1 MRVFRQLILLA
12 FSTAIVF
19 ISCSQETD
27 KPFYNEIQ
35 AFKTADKQNPP
46 PKDAIVF
53 VGSSSFA
60 MWTDVQDY
68 FPGYKIINRGFGG
81 SGLNDAIEYE
91 DDIITPYH
99 PKQVVIYSG
108 ENDIAANAT
117 ANDVMQRFTTLFNMI
132 RRDLPDANVVYISIK
147 PSPSREKFM
156 PVMVNANA
164 MIKKFLTSQKNTT
177 FVDVY
182 SKMLDAS
189 GKLRPEL
196 YREDMLH
203 MKPVGYEIWK
213 ERLTPV
219 LLK

>member
-19 ISCSQETD
+19 ISCSQKSD

-91 DDIITPYH
+91 NDIITPYH

-132 RRDLPDANVVYISIK
+132 RRDLPDADVVYISIK

-164 MIKKFLTSQKNTT
+164 MIKKFLASQKNTT

-213 ERLTPV
+213 EQLTPV

>member
-1 MRVFRQLILLA
+1 MKIFRKLFLLA
-12 FSTAIVF
+12 VSFSIVF
-19 ISCSQETD
+19 TSCSQPGD
-27 KPFYNEIQ
+27 KPFYEEIQ
-35 AFKTADKQNPP
+35 NFKAADKQNPP

-117 ANDVMQRFTTLFNMI
+117 ASDVFQRFTTLFNMI
-132 RRDLPDANVVYISIK
+132 RRDLPQANIVYISIK
-147 PSPSREKFM
+147 PSPSRQKLM

-164 MIKKFLTSQKNTT
+164 MIKKFLSSRKNTA
-177 FVDVY
+177 FVDIY
-182 SKMLDAS
+182 SRMLDAS
-189 GKLRPEL
+189 GNLRPEL
-196 YREDMLH
+196 YRDDMLH
-203 MKPVGYEIWK
+203 MKKAGYEIWK
-213 ERLTPV
+213 EQLMPV

>member
-1 MRVFRQLILLA
+1 MKIFRQLFLLA
-12 FSTAIVF
+12 ISTAIVLT
-19 ISCSQETD
+19 SCSQQSD

-35 AFKTADKQNPP
+35 AFKAADKQNPP

-91 DDIITPYH
+91 DDIVTPYH

-117 ANDVMQRFTTLFNMI
+117 ANDVMQRFTTFFNML
-132 RRDLPDANVVYISIK
+132 RRDLPDANIVYISIK

-164 MIKKFLTSQKNTT
+164 MIKKFLASQKNTT

-182 SKMLDAS
+182 NKMLDGS

-196 YREDMLH
+196 YRDDMLH

-213 ERLTPV
+213 EQLAPV
-219 LLK
+219 LMR

>member
-1 MRVFRQLILLA
+1 MRVFRKLFLLA
-12 FSTAIVF
+12 LSGVIVVT
-19 ISCSQETD
+19 SCSQQSD
-27 KPFYNEIQ
+27 KPFYSDIQ
-35 AFKTADKQNPP
+35 AFKAADKQNPP
-46 PKDAIVF
+46 PQNAIVF

-81 SGLNDAIEYE
+81 SVLNDAIEYE

-117 ANDVMQRFTTLFNMI
+117 ANDVMQRFITLFNMI
-132 RRDLPDANVVYISIK
+132 RRDLPEANIVYISIK

-156 PVMVNANA
+156 PVIVSANA
-164 MIKKFLTSQKNTT
+164 MIKKFLAAQNNTT

-189 GKLRPEL
+189 GKLRPEI
-196 YREDMLH
+196 YKDDMLH
-203 MKPVGYEIWK
+203 MKPEGYEIWK
-213 ERLTPV
+213 KELTPV

>member
-1 MRVFRQLILLA
+1 MKIFRRLFLLA
-12 FSTAIVF
+12 FGVSIVF
-19 ISCSQETD
+19 TSCSQQNE
-27 KPFYNEIQ
+27 KPFYKDIQ
-35 AFKTADKQNPP
+35 AFKAADQRNKPPQN
-46 PKDAIVF
+46 AIVF

-60 MWTDVQDY
+60 MWTDVQSY
-68 FPGYKIINRGFGG
+68 FPGYNIINRGFGG
-81 SGLNDAIEYE
+81 SVLTDAIEYE
-91 DDIITPYH
+91 DDIIAPYH

-117 ANDVMQRFTTLFNMI
+117 ADEVMQRFDTLFHMI
-132 RRDLPDANVVYISIK
+132 RRDLPGANIVYISIK

-156 PVMVNANA
+156 PVMFSANSMISKFIASQQNA
-164 MIKKFLTSQKNTT
+164 T

-189 GKLRPEL
+189 GKPRPEL
-196 YREDMLH
+196 FREDMLH

-213 ERLTPV
+213 EALTPV

>member
-1 MRVFRQLILLA
+1 MNVFRHLFLLA

-19 ISCSQETD
+19 TSCSQQSD

-35 AFKTADKQNPP
+35 AFKAADKENPP
-46 PKDAIVF
+46 AKDAIVF

-60 MWTDVQDY
+60 MWTDVQEY

-91 DDIITPYH
+91 DDIIAPYH

-117 ANDVMQRFTTLFNMI
+117 ASDVMQRFTTLFNMI

-164 MIKKFLTSQKNTT
+164 MIKKFLASQKNTT

-182 SKMLDAS
+182 SKMLDGS

-213 ERLTPV
+213 EQMAPV
-219 LLK
+219 LMK

>member
-1 MRVFRQLILLA
+1 MRKLFLLVICGSAVF
-12 FSTAIVF
+12 T
-19 ISCSQETD
+19 SCSQQSG

-35 AFKTADKQNPP
+35 AFKAADKQHPP
-46 PKDAIVF
+46 PQNAIVF

-81 SGLNDAIEYE
+81 SVLTDAIEYE
-91 DDIITPYH
+91 DDIIAPYH
-99 PKQVVIYSG
+99 PRQVVIYSG

-117 ANDVMQRFTTLFNMI
+117 ANEVMQRFDTLFHMI
-132 RRDLPDANVVYISIK
+132 RKDLPDANIVYISIK

-156 PVMVNANA
+156 PVMVSANG
-164 MIKKFLTSQKNTT
+164 MIREFLAGQKNAT

-182 SKMLDAS
+182 NKMLDAS
-189 GKLRPEL
+189 GKPRPEL
-196 YREDMLH
+196 FREDMLH

-213 ERLTPV
+213 KELTPV
-219 LLK
+219 LIK

>member
-1 MRVFRQLILLA
+1 MK
-12 FSTAIVF
+12 
-19 ISCSQETD
+19 E
-27 KPFYNEIQ
+27 
-35 AFKTADKQNPP
+35 
-46 PKDAIVF
+46 
-53 VGSSSFA
+53 
-60 MWTDVQDY
+60 
-68 FPGYKIINRGFGG
+68 
-81 SGLNDAIEYE
+81 LNDAIEYE

-108 ENDIAANAT
+108 ENDIAGNAT
-117 ANDVMQRFTTLFNMI
+117 ANDVLQKFTTLFRMI
-132 RRDLPDANVVYISIK
+132 RKDLPEASIVYISIK

-164 MIKKFLTSQKNTT
+164 MIKKFLDGQKNAK

-196 YREDMLH
+196 YRDDMLH
-203 MKPVGYEIWK
+203 MKRAGYEIWK
-213 ERLTPV
+213 KELIPV

>member
-1 MRVFRQLILLA
+1 MKIFSSLFLLA
-12 FSTAIVF
+12 ISSAFVIT
-19 ISCSQETD
+19 SCSHQSD

-35 AFKTADKQNPP
+35 AFKTADKQQAP
-46 PKDAIVF
+46 PKNAIVF

-81 SGLNDAIEYE
+81 SGINDAIEYE
-91 DDIITPYH
+91 DDIIAPYH

-108 ENDIAANAT
+108 ENDIADNVT

-132 RRDLPDANVVYISIK
+132 RRDVPHANIVYISIK
-147 PSPSREKFM
+147 PSPSRQKFM
-156 PVMVNANA
+156 PVMAKANA
-164 MIKKFLTSQKNTT
+164 MIKKFLAAQPNTT

-189 GKLRPEL
+189 GNPRAEL
-196 YREDMLH
+196 FREDMLH
-203 MKPVGYEIWK
+203 MKPEGYEIWK
-213 ERLTPV
+213 EQLTPV
-219 LLK
+219 LMK

>member
-19 ISCSQETD
+19 TSCLQESD

-35 AFKTADKQNPP
+35 VFKAADKQNPP

-108 ENDIAANAT
+108 E
-117 ANDVMQRFTTLFNMI
+117 
-132 RRDLPDANVVYISIK
+132 
-147 PSPSREKFM
+147 
-156 PVMVNANA
+156 
-164 MIKKFLTSQKNTT
+164 
-177 FVDVY
+177 
-182 SKMLDAS
+182 
-189 GKLRPEL
+189 
-196 YREDMLH
+196 
-203 MKPVGYEIWK
+203 
-213 ERLTPV
+213 
-219 LLK
+219 

>member
-1 MRVFRQLILLA
+1 MKIFRKLFLLA
-12 FSTAIVF
+12 VSFSIVF
-19 ISCSQETD
+19 TSGSQESD
-27 KPFYNEIQ
+27 KPFYEEIQ
-35 AFKTADKQNPP
+35 NFKAADKQNPP

-108 ENDIAANAT
+108 ETDIAANAT
-117 ANDVMQRFTTLFNMI
+117 ASDVMQRFTTLFNML
-132 RRDLPDANVVYISIK
+132 RRDLPQANIVYISMQ
-147 PSPSREKFM
+147 PSPSRQKLM
-156 PVMVNANA
+156 PEMVKANA
-164 MIKKFLTSQKNTT
+164 MIKKFLSSQKNTT
-177 FVDVY
+177 FVDIY
-182 SKMLDAS
+182 SRMLDAS
-189 GKLRPEL
+189 GNLRPEL
-196 YREDMLH
+196 YRDDMLH
-203 MKPVGYEIWK
+203 MKKAGYEIWK
-213 ERLTPV
+213 EQLTPV

>member
-1 MRVFRQLILLA
+1 MKLFRKLFLLA
-12 FSTAIVF
+12 FSGAIIF
-19 ISCSQETD
+19 TSCSRQSD

-60 MWTDVQDY
+60 MWTDVQNY

-91 DDIITPYH
+91 DDIIAPYN

-108 ENDIAANAT
+108 ENDIAGNVT

-132 RRDLPDANVVYISIK
+132 RRDLPDANIVYISIK
-147 PSPSREKFM
+147 PSPSRQKFM
-156 PVMVNANA
+156 PVMANANA
-164 MIKKFLTSQKNTT
+164 MIKKFLAAQKNTT
-177 FVDVY
+177 YVDVY
-182 SKMLDAS
+182 SKMVDAS
-189 GKLRPEL
+189 GNPRAEL
-196 YREDMLH
+196 FLDDMLH
-203 MKPVGYEIWK
+203 MKPAGYEIWK
-213 ERLTPV
+213 QELTPV